1 MPGFYNIR
9 QKGKFTLDNILQ
21 LRESKHGLTFD
32 IQVTPHA
39 SCAQLVGIQE
49 GILKIKVTALPV
61 EGAANEACIKLLAKT
76 FAFKKGQM
84 EIFAGAKSRKKTV
97 LVKDISRKELEIKI
111 NNVLK

>member
-1 MPGFYNIR
+1 MP
-9 QKGKFTLDNILQ
+9 NILQ

-39 SCAQLVGIQE
+39 ASAQVVGVQE
-49 GILKIKVTALPV
+49 GMLKIKVTALPV

-76 FAFKKGQM
+76 LALKKSQM

-97 LVKDISRKELEIKI
+97 LVKDISRPELEMKI
-111 NNVLK
+111 NNVMK

>member
-1 MPGFYNIR
+1 MP
-9 QKGKFTLDNILQ
+9 NILQ

-39 SCAQLVGIQE
+39 ASAQLVGVQE
-49 GILKIKVTALPV
+49 GMLKIKVTALPV

-76 FAFKKGQM
+76 LALKKSQM
-84 EIFAGAKSRKKTV
+84 EIFVGGKSRKKTV

-111 NNVLK
+111 NSVLK

>member
-1 MPGFYNIR
+1 MS
-9 QKGKFTLDNILQ
+9 NILQ

-39 SCAQLVGIQE
+39 SSAQVVGVQE

-76 FAFKKGQM
+76 FALKKSQM
-84 EIFAGAKSRKKTV
+84 EIFVGAKSRKKTV
-97 LVKDISRKELEIKI
+97 LVKDISRKALEMKI